1 MLYFIILYM
10 GIITSTP
17 VAFSVCALLI
27 SLMES
32 VSGRQFLKI
41 TSLLLIFG
49 FVGDDGA
56 GAIVIVQFTGIY
68 VVSAVFWIA
77 LFGAVLSASGAD
89 G

>member
-10 GIITSTP
+10 GIITSIP

-32 VSGRQFLKI
+32 VKGRQFLKI

-56 GAIVIVQFTGIY
+56 GAIAIVQFTGIY
-68 VVSAVFWIA
+68 AVSAVFWIA